1 MKKNRQSSLDL
12 ISLITLSIV
21 AVTWAASFIF
31 IKVGLAEIPPITLAF
46 IRFAVAFPVMVLIT
60 LLTGSNRGEKFR
72 FKKDFVSFSILALT
86 GVTLLY
92 IFQFY
97 SLRYTTASTGSI
109 LINTTVIFM
118 AILSAAFLKE
128 ELNTSKIAGI
138 LVAFFGLFIIIS
150 NLRLDIFNLN
160 PQELLGDSLMIV
172 SAIIWAIYSIYS
184 KKVLQSHSPIVATT
198 IVFGLGALYLVPF
211 TLIELQ
217 SLTVT
222 HVTWLGW
229 ISILYLALIC
239 SSFAY
244 VAWNRALSK
253 VETVRAGMFL
263 YFIPIITTILS
274 HFFLGEEIGVATVV
288 GGAFVLIGVYLTET
302 TYNP

>member
-1 MKKNRQSSLDL
+1 MKKNRQSSLDA
-12 ISLITLSIV
+12 ISAITLSIV
-21 AVTWAASFIF
+21 AGTWAASFIF

-46 IRFAVAFPVMVLIT
+46 IRFTVAFPVMVLIT

-72 FKKDFVSFSILALT
+72 FKEDFVSFSILALT

-92 IFQFY
+92 MFQFY

-128 ELNTSKIAGI
+128 KLNASKIAGI
-138 LVAFFGLFIIIS
+138 LVAFLGLFIIVS

-160 PQELLGDSLMIV
+160 PQELLGDGLMIA

-184 KKVLQSHSPIVATT
+184 KKILQSHSPIIATT
-198 IVFGLGALYLVPF
+198 IVFGLGALYLAPF
-211 TLIELQ
+211 TLVEFP
-217 SLTVT
+217 SLTVMR
-222 HVTWLGW
+222 VTWLGC
-229 ISILYLALIC
+229 ISILYLALVC

-253 VETVRAGMFL
+253 VETVKAGMFL
-263 YFIPIITTILS
+263 YLIPIITTILS
-274 HFFLGEEIGVATVV
+274 HFFLGEEIGIATVV
-288 GGAFVLIGVYLTET
+288 GGAFILIGVYLTET
-302 TYNP
+302 T

>member
-1 MKKNRQSSLDL
+1 MKKNRQSSLDA
-12 ISLITLSIV
+12 ISAITLSIV
-21 AVTWAASFIF
+21 AGTWAASFIF

-46 IRFAVAFPVMVLIT
+46 IRFTVAFPVMVLIT

-72 FKKDFVSFSILALT
+72 FKEDFVSFSILALT

-92 IFQFY
+92 MFQFY

-128 ELNTSKIAGI
+128 KLNASKIAGI
-138 LVAFFGLFIIIS
+138 LVAFLGLFIIVS

-160 PQELLGDSLMIV
+160 PQELLGDGLMIA

-184 KKVLQSHSPIVATT
+184 KKILQSHSPIIATT
-198 IVFGLGALYLVPF
+198 IVFGLGALYLAPF
-211 TLIELQ
+211 TLVESP
-217 SLTVT
+217 SLTVMR
-222 HVTWLGW
+222 VTWLGC
-229 ISILYLALIC
+229 ISILYLALVC

-253 VETVRAGMFL
+253 VETVKAGMFL
-263 YFIPIITTILS
+263 YLIPIITTILS
-274 HFFLGEEIGVATVV
+274 HFFLGEEIGIATVV
-288 GGAFVLIGVYLTET
+288 GGAFILIGVYLTET
-302 TYNP
+302 T

>member
-1 MKKNRQSSLDL
+1 MKKNRQSSLDA
-12 ISLITLSIV
+12 ISAITLSIV
-21 AVTWAASFIF
+21 AGTWAASFIF

-46 IRFAVAFPVMVLIT
+46 IRFTVAFPVMVLIT

-72 FKKDFVSFSILALT
+72 FKEDFVSFSILALT

-92 IFQFY
+92 MFQFY

-128 ELNTSKIAGI
+128 KLNASKIAGI
-138 LVAFFGLFIIIS
+138 LVAFFGLFIIVS

-160 PQELLGDSLMIV
+160 PQELLGDGLMIA

-184 KKVLQSHSPIVATT
+184 KKILQSHSPIIATT
-198 IVFGLGALYLVPF
+198 IVFGLGALYLAPF
-211 TLIELQ
+211 TLVESP
-217 SLTVT
+217 SLTVMR
-222 HVTWLGW
+222 VTWLGC
-229 ISILYLALIC
+229 ISILYLALVC

-253 VETVRAGMFL
+253 VETVKAGMFL
-263 YFIPIITTILS
+263 YLIPIITTILS
-274 HFFLGEEIGVATVV
+274 HFFLGEEIGIATVV
-288 GGAFVLIGVYLTET
+288 GGAFILIGVYLTET
-302 TYNP
+302 T

>member
-1 MKKNRQSSLDL
+1 MKKNRQSSLDA
-12 ISLITLSIV
+12 ISAITLSIV
-21 AVTWAASFIF
+21 AGTWAASFIF

-46 IRFAVAFPVMVLIT
+46 IRFTVAFPVMVLIT

-72 FKKDFVSFSILALT
+72 FKEDFVSFSILALT

-92 IFQFY
+92 MFQFY

-128 ELNTSKIAGI
+128 KLNASKIAGI
-138 LVAFFGLFIIIS
+138 LVAFFGLFIIVS

-160 PQELLGDSLMIV
+160 PQELLGDGLMIA

-184 KKVLQSHSPIVATT
+184 KKILQSHSPIIATT
-198 IVFGLGALYLVPF
+198 IVFGLGALYLAPF
-211 TLIELQ
+211 TLVEFP
-217 SLTVT
+217 SLTVMR
-222 HVTWLGW
+222 VTWLGC
-229 ISILYLALIC
+229 ISILYLALVC

-253 VETVRAGMFL
+253 VETVKAGMFL
-263 YFIPIITTILS
+263 YLIPIITTILS
-274 HFFLGEEIGVATVV
+274 HFFLGEEIGIATVV
-288 GGAFVLIGVYLTET
+288 GGAFILIGVYLTET
-302 TYNP
+302 T